1 MNCDKLPDFFILG
14 VQKAASSSIHKILER
29 DNQFSLPYRKETH
42 FFSENYNKGLS
53 WYLSQY
59 NNSESIIRGEVDPS
73 YIFYKNTPVNIKKFI
88 DNPKFIIV
96 FRKPIDRAYSH
107 YLMSKS
113 RGYEKYSFNEALG
126 LENSR
131 LSDVNN
137 FSYSHHSYLLRG
149 NYSEQIVKYETT
161 FPNSQFLYL
170 KYDDFIYIKKRIG
183 FIKKIYNFLGID
195 FNQNLNITTHENS
208 ASSTKFDFIRDLTN
222 TDNIIKVFLKK
233 LIPTEYLKFKMMNK
247 INEFNRKDINPK
259 KLNYNDIDNRFI
271 NWNNNQSNLLFEKSG
286 LNTENWII

>member
-14 VQKAASSSIHKILER
+14 VQKAASSTIHKILEQDSR
-29 DNQFSLPYRKETH
+29 FSLPYRKETH
-42 FFSENYNKGLS
+42 FFSENYNKGLT

-59 NNSESIIRGEVDPS
+59 NNLQSIIRGEVDPS
-73 YIFYKNTPVNIKKFI
+73 YIFHKKTPLNIKKHI
-88 DNPKFIIV
+88 DNSKFIIV

-113 RGYEKYSFNEALG
+113 RGYERYSFNEALE

-131 LSDVNN
+131 LSDFNN

-149 NYSEQIVKYETT
+149 NYSEQIVRYEST

-170 KYDDFIYIKKRIG
+170 KYDDFIHIKKRIG
-183 FIKKIYNFLGID
+183 FIEKIYNFLDID

-222 TDNIIKVFLKK
+222 TDNIIRNFFKK
-233 LIPTEYLKFKMMNK
+233 LIPTEYLRFKMMNK
-247 INEFNRKDINPK
+247 INEFNRKDINAK
-259 KLNYNDIDNRFI
+259 KLNYNDIDKRFI
-271 NWNNNQSNLLFEKSG
+271 SWNNNQSNLLFEKSG